1 MINDQKLKPIIGF
14 ADLHKIELNQDQVFL
29 EKELKQEKNYSRMK
43 FKQYLHSIFFNYFH
57 YRILYYTYI
66 PFYWF
71 VYFLLIKLKI
81 KKIKK

>member
-43 FKQYLHSIFFNYFH
+43 FKQVEALQYGQSVVNKDFNNFANKN
-57 YRILYYTYI
+57 
-66 PFYWF
+66 
-71 VYFLLIKLKI
+71 VVNDE
-81 KKIKK
+81 